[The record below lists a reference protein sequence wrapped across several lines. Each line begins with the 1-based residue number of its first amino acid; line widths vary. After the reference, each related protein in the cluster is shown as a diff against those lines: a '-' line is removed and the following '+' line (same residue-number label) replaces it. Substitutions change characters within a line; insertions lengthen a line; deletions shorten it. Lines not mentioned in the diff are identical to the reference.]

1 MNMRSMKALL
11 SVLLLVGGASG
22 FLTCWKS
29 IQKLGLP
36 GVKVVAEPIYDENGT
51 RAATESAYLPERVLD
66 YSSEPVAVTRLEL
79 DWLPKDTT
87 YGRRYYK
94 TPDGFGLLISIVL
107 MGTDRTSIHKP
118 QYCLIGQGWNINSSE
133 SGITS
138 LRIERPYPYDLP
150 VMKLMTT
157 AYRDKPDGQKT
168 VVRGIYVY
176 WFVADGELTG
186 DHLQR
191 MWWMVRDLVST
202 GTLQR
207 WAYVSCFASCLPG
220 QEEPTFELMKQF
232 IAAAVPEFQLAAG
245 PAAKDAAL
253 TAAGR

>member
-1 MNMRSMKALL
+1 MNVRSMKALL

-22 FLTCWKS
+22 FLRCWKS
-29 IQKLGLP
+29 IQKLGQP
-36 GVKVVAEPIYDENGT
+36 GVKVVAEPIYDEKGN
-51 RAATESAYLPERVLD
+51 RAATNSAFLPERVLD
-66 YSSEPVAVTRLEL
+66 YSSEPAPITRLEL

-94 TPDGFGLLISIVL
+94 APDGFEMLISVVL

-138 LRIERPYPYDLP
+138 LRIERPHPYHLP

-168 VVRGIYVY
+168 VARGIYVY

-191 MWWMVRDLVST
+191 MWWMARDLVCT

-207 WAYVSCFASCLPG
+207 WAYVSCFASCWPG
-220 QEEPTFELMKQF
+220 QEEPTFERMKQF

-245 PAAKDAAL
+245 PAAKDALL
-253 TAAGR
+253 TAADR

>member
-1 MNMRSMKALL
+1 MNVRSMKALL

-22 FLTCWKS
+22 FLRCWKS
-29 IQKLGLP
+29 IQKLGQP
-36 GVKVVAEPIYDENGT
+36 GVKVVAEPIYDEKGN
-51 RAATESAYLPERVLD
+51 RAATNSAFLPERVLD
-66 YSSEPVAVTRLEL
+66 YSSEPAPITRLEL

-94 TPDGFGLLISIVL
+94 APDGFEMLISVVL

-138 LRIERPYPYDLP
+138 LRIERPHPYHLP

-168 VVRGIYVY
+168 APRGIYAY

-191 MWWMVRDLVST
+191 MWWMARDLVCT

-207 WAYVSCFASCLPG
+207 WAYVSCFASCWPG
-220 QEEPTFELMKQF
+220 QEEPTFERMKQF

-245 PAAKDAAL
+245 PAAKDALL
-253 TAAGR
+253 TAADR

>member
-1 MNMRSMKALL
+1 MSLRSAKILMT
-11 SVLLLVGGASG
+11 VLLLVAGASG
-22 FLTCWKS
+22 FLTRWRTT
-29 IQKLGLP
+29 QKLGQP
-36 GVKVVAEPIYDENGT
+36 GVKVVAEPIYDEKGN
-51 RAATESAYLPERVLD
+51 RAATNSAFLPEQVLD
-66 YSSEPVAVTRLEL
+66 CSSEPVGLTRLEL

-94 TPDGFGLLISIVL
+94 SPDGFELLISIVL

-118 QYCLIGQGWNINSSE
+118 QYCLTGQGWNINSSE
-133 SGITS
+133 SGS
-138 LRIERPYPYDLP
+138 ASVRIERPHAYDLP

-157 AYRDKPDGQKT
+157 AYRDQPNGQKT

-191 MWWMVRDLVST
+191 MWWMARDLACT

-207 WAYVSCFASCLPG
+207 WAYVGCFSTCLPG
-220 QEEPTFELMKQF
+220 QEESTFERMKQF
-232 IAAAVPEFQLAAG
+232 IAAAVPQFQLTAG
-245 PAAKDAAL
+245 PAAMGAPL
-253 TAAGR
+253 SSAGR